1 MIKEK
6 KSLKGSQDGEGI
18 NEENPLEKHWIKGK
32 GKRRNNGWRT
42 WECKLVNTQ
51 KDLTNSGS
59 MRAFCD

>member
-1 MIKEK
+1 M
-6 KSLKGSQDGEGI
+6 GRAI

-42 WECKLVNTQ
+42 LECKLVNTE